1 MAEFSA
7 SNIRNISLLGHSR
20 SGKTTLVEA
29 CLFTSGTIS
38 RMGDTGDGSA
48 VCDWD
53 EEEHAR
59 GISLG
64 LAVAPYVYR
73 NVKCN
78 MVDTPGDP
86 SFLGDVISGVSVT
99 ESSLILVDAVAGA
112 EVGTELAWM
121 RIQNQDRPCAIVI
134 NKMDREN
141 ADWERAL
148 ESLVEACPG
157 GNLVPIQ
164 LPVGQALDFRGV
176 VDLVRQQTWMG
187 DSDGTAD
194 VPADM
199 ADLVEEYRM
208 VLVEAAAEADD
219 DLTEKYLE
227 DEELSPA
234 EVQQGLAQ
242 GMATGAVIPVFF
254 TAALANTGVKPLM
267 DTLGWLMPAA
277 DQADPLLADPDGD
290 TLQTTAT
297 AVEVAALCC
306 KTIMDRYMGRINYV
320 RVFQGDLTKGAKVR
334 ISRNGT
340 EEDLVNLHTI
350 LGKQL
355 DIVSQIGAGDFGAL
369 SKMADLA
376 TGDTVAGAGNDVVLA
391 PPAYP
396 MPLYSI
402 AVAPATKADSAKMGQ
417 SLSQVAEEDPTLTV
431 VNVPATK
438 QTLLQGV
445 GDIQVDVGLKRLETR
460 YGVQVETGVPKV
472 PYMETVTRT
481 GSAQYRHK
489 KQTGGAG
496 QFAEVHM
503 RVEPLARGQGFE
515 YESEVYGGAI
525 SSVFLPSIEKGV
537 RQVMAQGV
545 IAGFPAVDLKVV
557 VFDGKEHP
565 VDSKDIAFQIAGREV
580 FKMAAAEAGATL
592 LEPIYKLTISVPEDN
607 MGDIMGDLT
616 NRRGRVLGMDQIA
629 NRSIVNAEVPYAEI
643 MRYGTDLRSM
653 TQGRGTYEIEFL
665 NYEAVPQH
673 LIAKVIE
680 AHKAED
686 SDE

>member
-1 MAEFSA
+1 MADYSA
-7 SNIRNISLLGHSR
+7 SDIRNVSLLGHSR

-29 CLFTSGTIS
+29 CLFNGGVIS

-53 EEEHAR
+53 EEEHTR

-64 LAVAPYVYR
+64 LAVAPYVHQ

-78 MVDTPGDP
+78 LVDTPGDP
-86 SFLGDVISGVSVT
+86 SFLGEVISGLSVT
-99 ESSLILVDAVAGA
+99 ESALILVDAVAGA
-112 EVGTELAWM
+112 EVGTELAWL
-121 RIQNQDRPCAIVI
+121 RIQNQGHPCAIVV

-141 ADWERAL
+141 ADWERTL
-148 ESLVEACPG
+148 ESLADACPG
-157 GNLVPIQ
+157 GNLVPVQ
-164 LPVGQALDFRGV
+164 LPLGQALDFKGI
-176 VDLVRQQTWMG
+176 VDLIHLQTWQG
-187 DSDGTAD
+187 DSEATAAIPD
-194 VPADM
+194 ELAARVA
-199 ADLVEEYRM
+199 EQRM
-208 VLVEAAAEADD
+208 LLVEAAAEGDD
-219 DLTEKYLE
+219 ELTEKYLE
-227 DEELSPA
+227 EDDLTTE
-234 EVQQGLAQ
+234 EVQRGLALS
-242 GMATGAVIPVFF
+242 MANGTVVPVFF
-254 TAALANTGVKPLM
+254 AAAAVNVGVKPLM
-267 DTLGWLMPAA
+267 NTLCWLAPAA
-277 DQADPLLADPDGD
+277 DQALDRLVDADGASLTDRLPAAETLA
-290 TLQTTAT
+290 LS
-297 AVEVAALCC
+297 CR
-306 KTIMDRYMGRINYV
+306 TIMDRYMGRINYV
-320 RVFQGDLTKGAKVR
+320 RVFHGSLTKGARVKV
-334 ISRNGT
+334 SRHGT
-340 EEDLVNLHTI
+340 VEELVNVHTV
-350 LGKQL
+350 LGKEL
-355 DIVSQIGAGDFGAL
+355 DATDTIGMGDIGAL
-369 SKMADLA
+369 SKMTDLA
-376 TGDTVAGAGNDVVLA
+376 TGHTVADATSDLVLA

-396 MPLYSI
+396 MPLYSQ
-402 AVAPATKADSAKMGQ
+402 AVSPATKADSAKLGQ
-417 SLSQVAEEDPTLTV
+417 SLNQIVEEDPTLTV
-431 VNVPATK
+431 VNVPETR

-445 GDIQVDVGLKRLETR
+445 GDIQVDVAIKRLQAR
-460 YGVQVETGVPKV
+460 YGVQVETAVPKV

-537 RQVMAQGV
+537 KQVMEQGV
-545 IAGFPAVDLKVV
+545 VAGFPAVDLKVV

-592 LEPIYKLTISVPEDN
+592 LEPIYRLSISVPEDN

-616 NRRGRVLGMDQIA
+616 NRRGRVLGMDQMP

-665 NYEAVPQH
+665 HYEAVPQH
-673 LIAKVIE
+673 LITKVIE
-680 AHKAED
+680 THKQAADED
-686 SDE
+686 

>member
-1 MAEFSA
+1 MAEYSA

-29 CLFTSGTIS
+29 CLFNSGTIS

-53 EEEHAR
+53 DEEHAR

-64 LAVAPYVYR
+64 LAVAPYVHQ

-86 SFLGDVISGVSVT
+86 SFLGEVISGVSVT

-121 RIQNQDRPCAIVI
+121 RIQNQGRPCAIVI

-148 ESLVEACPG
+148 ESLAGACPG
-157 GNLVPIQ
+157 GNLVPVQ
-164 LPVGQALDFRGV
+164 LPVGQALEFQGI
-176 VDLVRQQTWMG
+176 VDLIHLQTWMG
-187 DSDGTAD
+187 DGETATD
-194 VPADM
+194 IPEGL

-208 VLVEAAAEADD
+208 ILVEAAAEADD

-227 DEELSPA
+227 DEDLSTA

-242 GMATGAVIPVFF
+242 GLAAGSVIPVFF
-254 TAALANTGVKPLM
+254 TAAQANIGIKPLM
-267 DTLGWLMPAA
+267 DALCWMTPAA
-277 DQADPLLADPDGD
+277 DQADPALADPDGE
-290 TLQTTAT
+290 TLT
-297 AVEVAALCC
+297 AVAEGGGVAALSC
-306 KTIMDRYMGRINYV
+306 KTIIDRYMGRINYV
-320 RVFQGDLTKGAKVR
+320 RVFQGSLVKGEQAR
-334 ISRNGT
+334 DSRNGT
-340 EEDLVNLHTI
+340 VEELVNLHTV

-355 DIVSQIGAGDFGAL
+355 DTTHEIGAGDIGAL
-369 SKMADLA
+369 SKWADVT
-376 TGDTVAGAGNDVVLA
+376 TGDTVSDPESGLVLA
-391 PPAYP
+391 PPDYP
-396 MPLYSI
+396 MPLYSL
-402 AVAPATKADSAKMGQ
+402 AVSPATKADSAKLGQ

-431 VNVPATK
+431 ASVPETK

-445 GDIQVDVGLKRLETR
+445 GDIQVDVALKRLDTR
-460 YGVQVETGVPKV
+460 YGVQVETTVPKV

-537 RQVMAQGV
+537 KQVMDQGV
-545 IAGFPAVDLKVV
+545 VAGFPAVDLKVV

-580 FKMAAAEAGATL
+580 FKMAASEAGATL
-592 LEPIYKLTISVPEDN
+592 LEPIYRLSISVPDDN

-616 NRRGRVLGMDQIA
+616 NRRGRVLGMDQMA

-665 NYEAVPQH
+665 HYEEVPQH
-673 LIAKVIE
+673 LIAKVIA
-680 AHKAED
+680 AHKED
-686 SDE
+686 EREE